1 MDLQDTEEEKWKY
14 ICITRDGKY
23 SDSFENDPYG
33 IQIQL
38 NMMVKFEEKK

>member
-1 MDLQDTEEEKWKY
+1 MEVH
-14 ICITRDGKY
+14 ITRDGKY